1 MINRKIADFLDM
13 EVPEKEEEALP
24 SVIVRPE
31 QIVKVDNE
39 ALPDMLDIDK
49 RTIEGE
55 AQLEKIIKNGLT
67 KMDELEAKFHEL
79 EPKYLNRFLEETNVN
94 SQITL
99 QAIQTKLDFQLKKKK
114 QRMEEANFQKKGQKG
129 EGGNT
134 INNFF
139 GSREDIIRAIEENE
153 PQ

>member
-49 RTIEGE
+49 RAIEGE

-67 KMDELEAKFHEL
+67 KMEELEAKFHEL

-114 QRMEEANFQKKGQKG
+114 QRMEEANFQKKVQKG